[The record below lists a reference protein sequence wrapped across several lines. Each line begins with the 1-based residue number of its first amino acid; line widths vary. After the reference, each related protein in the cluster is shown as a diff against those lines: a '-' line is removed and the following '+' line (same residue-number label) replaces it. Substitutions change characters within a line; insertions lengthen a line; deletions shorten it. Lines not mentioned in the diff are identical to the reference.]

1 MESKLDISIF
11 QIDLAYKDK
20 EANLNLIKKLSNK
33 ISKTDLILLPEMF
46 NTSFITDDIN
56 ISEDMN
62 GPTVSWMRS
71 LAEHKKCS
79 VAGTILIKQENH
91 FYNRLIWVNND
102 QQIFYYDKSHLFS
115 LANEDKHISKGKNKI
130 IINLNGWKICPLIC
144 YDIRFPVF
152 CRNTENY
159 DVLIFLSSWPEK
171 RIDAW
176 DVLLKARSIENQCY
190 AIGVNRTGKDNN
202 GFLFPGH
209 SSVYDSLGNTLLDL
223 STERNVVKKITLD
236 KNELSLRRRQLQ
248 FLKDM
253 DDFKISQ

>member
-20 EANLNLIKKLSNK
+20 KANLNLIEKLSNK

-102 QQIFYYDKSHLFS
+102 QQIFYS
-115 LANEDKHISKGKNKI
+115 LHYPGLQCMFV
-130 IINLNGWKICPLIC
+130 LN
-144 YDIRFPVF
+144 
-152 CRNTENY
+152 
-159 DVLIFLSSWPEK
+159 S
-171 RIDAW
+171 
-176 DVLLKARSIENQCY
+176 
-190 AIGVNRTGKDNN
+190 
-202 GFLFPGH
+202 
-209 SSVYDSLGNTLLDL
+209 
-223 STERNVVKKITLD
+223 
-236 KNELSLRRRQLQ
+236 
-248 FLKDM
+248 
-253 DDFKISQ
+253 

>member
-1 MESKLDISIF
+1 LESKLDISIF

-20 EANLNLIKKLSNK
+20 QANLNLIEKLSNK

-190 AIGVNRTGKDNN
+190 SIGVNRTGKDIN
-202 GFLFPGH
+202 GFVFPGH
-209 SSVYDSLGNTLLDL
+209 SSVYDSLGNNLLDL

>member
-20 EANLNLIKKLSNK
+20 EANLNLIEKLSNK

-62 GPTVSWMRS
+62 GPTVNWMRS
-71 LAEHKKCS
+71 LAEQKECS
-79 VAGTILIKQENH
+79 VVGTILIKQGNH

-115 LANEDKHISKGKNKI
+115 LANEDKHLSKGKNKI

-190 AIGVNRTGKDNN
+190 AIGVNRTGKDHN

-253 DDFKISQ
+253 DDFKLS